1 MRYEFTSGGM
11 VLALLLAAPAP
22 ALAQSGKAPSKTPP
36 AVTVAKPDTKPA
48 VPFDVTVARRTT
60 TDEIKKWMEE
70 GVAIRFIDTRS
81 SFTGDKIKGAEQV
94 PDAKLAE
101 WSKDLAKDTLIVAY
115 CT

>member
-1 MRYEFTSGGM
+1 MRFQIISWGTA
-11 VLALLLAAPAP
+11 LALLLATPAFG
-22 ALAQSGKAPSKTPP
+22 QSGGAMPKAAPP
-36 AVTVAKPDTKPA
+36 ATVSKPDTKPA
-48 VPFDVTVARRTT
+48 VPFDATVARRIT
-60 TDEIKKWMEE
+60 TDEVKKWMDE

-81 SFTGDKIKGAEQV
+81 AFTGAKVKGAEHV

>member
-1 MRYEFTSGGM
+1 MRFQIISGGTA
-11 VLALLLAAPAP
+11 LALLLAVPAFG
-22 ALAQSGKAPSKTPP
+22 QSGGAPLKAAPP
-36 AVTVAKPDTKPA
+36 VTVAKPDTKPA
-48 VPFDVTVARRTT
+48 VPFDATVARRVT
-60 TDEIKKWMEE
+60 TDEIKKWMDE

-81 SFTGDKIKGAEQV
+81 AFTGAMVKGAEKV